1 MAEEHMVS
9 ASMHKERDE
18 VIADKRVFF
27 KRAAAALGVVAA
39 AGWTGAAITKSAE
52 KVGGVNARA
61 RFAEENLRQQQI
73 MSGKKLVIMTRQ
85 EKQQMLDRILRN
97 HYRTVS

>member
-9 ASMHKERDE
+9 VSTHKGQDE
-18 VIADKRVFF
+18 TIANKRVFLQ
-27 KRAAAALGVVAA
+27 RAAAALGVVVT
-39 AGWTGAAITKSAE
+39 AGLTGAAITKSAG

-61 RFAEENLRQQQI
+61 RCTEENLRQQQI
-73 MSGKKLVIMTRQ
+73 MTGKKLVIMPEE
-85 EKQQMLDRILRN
+85 EKQQMLDRILRK